1 MIIMVKERT
10 ADASLYTKYRR
21 QAVNAKITLNDGGS
35 QTPLASRVSN
45 ISQSPYGSVIPISFQ
60 FRFGGRSGNEYV
72 TLDNVL
78 LSIASGTTRNLILN
92 FVLSRALVLPV
103 GVQLYRNT
111 SASTTGGTLIASS
124 TVPPAFTANNMYPFY
139 HYYTKATLNSE
150 YVSNVVNTLS
160 PLGTAFA
167 GNYSD
172 AYGGDGGQANF
183 AQIKNPEAITF
194 NDSKTILY
202 IGDNTGRLRQVNM
215 ATNVITTII
224 GNGSADST
232 ASILAGA
239 AGTSVGIATP
249 KRLAYSEP
257 FVLIVHGSTLLR
269 AYNTSAATASFNGV
283 SVSAGHV
290 RTVTTIASSGL
301 WGIATDSNGDAFVSD
316 VGTSRI
322 RKINK
327 SSAGNSVV
335 AGNGSVGYAGDGG
348 VATSANFRNPT
359 GCDMDKARNVLYVSD
374 RDNIVIRAI
383 NLNAT
388 GSVNVAG
395 VSIAAGNINR
405 VAGTAN
411 QFTAR
416 GVAAVGDGGPARSAR
431 FTGLSTTESDMW
443 TCSVD
448 PLGNIYIGDA
458 NVLRRVDVETGIIT
472 GVTGYPTTVLTENTP
487 AYNRS
492 SLSTMQCAF
501 GLDNSIYVASYGSNY
516 VQRIY

>member
-1 MIIMVKERT
+1 MVKERT
-10 ADASLYTKYRR
+10 ADASLYTKYKR
-21 QAVNAKITLNDGGS
+21 QAVNAKLTLSDGDS
-35 QTPLASRVSN
+35 QTPGASRVSI

-78 LSIASGTTRNLILN
+78 LSIVSGSTRNLILN
-92 FVLSRALVLPV
+92 FNLSRALGLPV
-103 GVQLYRNT
+103 GVELYRNT

-124 TVPPAFTANNMYPFY
+124 TVPPTFTASNLYPYY
-139 HYYTKATLNSE
+139 HYYARATLNSQ
-150 YVSNVVNTLS
+150 YNSNVVNTLS

-172 AYGGDGGQANF
+172 AYGGDGDQANL
-183 AQIKNPEAITF
+183 AQVKNPEAITF

-202 IGDNTGRLRQVNM
+202 IGDGTGRLRQVNM
-215 ATNVITTII
+215 ATNLITTII

-232 ASILAGA
+232 ATIAAGA
-239 AGTSVGIATP
+239 AGTSVGIAVP

-290 RTVTTIASSGL
+290 RTVTTIASGGL

-316 VGTSRI
+316 AGTSRI
-322 RKINK
+322 HKINK
-327 SSAGNSVV
+327 SSASNSVV
-335 AGNGSVGYAGDGG
+335 AGTGTNGYAGDGG
-348 VATSANFRNPT
+348 GATGANFRTPT

-395 VSIAAGNINR
+395 VSIAAGNIDR
-405 VAGTAN
+405 VAGIAN
-411 QFTAR
+411 QFRER
-416 GVAAVGDGGPARSAR
+416 GAAAVGDGGPARSVR
-431 FTGLSTTESDMW
+431 FTGQSTTNSDMW

-458 NVLRRVDVETGIIT
+458 NLLRRVDVETGIIT
-472 GVTGYPTTVLTENTP
+472 GVTGYPGAVLTENTP
-487 AYNRS
+487 AYNRIS
-492 SLSTMQCAF
+492 QSTMQCAF
-501 GLDNSIYVASYGSNY
+501 GPDNSIYVAAYGSNY

>member
-1 MIIMVKERT
+1 MVKERT
-10 ADASLYTKYRR
+10 ADASLYTKYKR
-21 QAVNAKITLNDGGS
+21 QSVSAKLTLGDNDIRA
-35 QTPLASRVSN
+35 PPASRVS
-45 ISQSPYGSVIPISFQ
+45 IVSQSPYGVNMPVSFH
-60 FRFGGRSGNEYV
+60 FRFGGQSADRYV
-72 TLDNVL
+72 TLSDVL
-78 LSIASGTTRNLILN
+78 LSIVSGTTRNLILN
-92 FVLSRALVLPV
+92 FVLSRPLGLPV
-103 GVQLYRNT
+103 GVELYRNT

-124 TVPPAFTANNMYPFY
+124 TVPPAFTANNMYPYY

-160 PLGTAFA
+160 PLGTVFA
-167 GNYSD
+167 GNYSS
-172 AYGGDGGQANF
+172 AFGGDGGQANL
-183 AQIKNPEAITF
+183 AQVRSPEAITF

-202 IGDNTGRLRQVNM
+202 IGDGTGRLRQVNM
-215 ATNVITTII
+215 ATNLITTII

-232 ASILAGA
+232 ATIAAGA
-239 AGTSVGIATP
+239 AGTSVGIAVP

-257 FVLIVHGSTLLR
+257 FVLIVHGTTLLR

-290 RTVTTIASSGL
+290 RTVTTIASGGL

-316 VGTSRI
+316 AGTSRI

-335 AGNGSVGYAGDGG
+335 AGTGTYDYAGDGG
-348 VATSANFRNPT
+348 VATSANFRVPT

-395 VSIAAGNINR
+395 VPIAAGNIDR

-411 QFTAR
+411 QFTER
-416 GVAAVGDGGPARSAR
+416 GVAAVGDGGPARSVR
-431 FTGLSTTESDMW
+431 FTGQSTTNSDMW

-458 NVLRRVDVETGIIT
+458 NLLRRVDVETGIIT
-472 GVTGYPTTVLTENTP
+472 GVTGYPGAVLTDNTP
-487 AYNRS
+487 AYNRT

-501 GLDNSIYVASYGSNY
+501 GLDNSIYVSSYGSNY